1 MKNKSVKGLANIA
14 QLLNRGDLAVAPAA
28 PKRERRSCIDIE
40 TKTNEKIVAA
50 VGLQSERPHTDAAT
64 AQIAL
69 LANYVRAAVRDA
81 YNLGH
86 ADALDQNSQVE
97 RLLEKQYQKRTEVT
111 MPAVVAGIMEQL
123 GMSAMTLDL
132 AHLATVFDRNQISYV
147 FNDDTNV
154 MEYTMRPAG
163 VDA

>member
-28 PKRERRSCIDIE
+28 PKRERRDTNDIS
-40 TKTNEKIVAA
+40 TRTAEKLHAA
-50 VGLQSERPHTDAAT
+50 VGH
-64 AQIAL
+64 IASDSQMVL
-69 LANYVRAAVRDA
+69 IQGYVRAAVRDA

-111 MPAVVAGIMEQL
+111 MPAIVAGVMEQL
-123 GMSAMTLDL
+123 GLSSMTLDL
-132 AHLATVFDRNQISYV
+132 AHLASVFDRNQISYV
-147 FNDDTNV
+147 VSDADV
-154 MEYTMRPAG
+154 IEYTMRPVGA
-163 VDA
+163 DA

>member
-40 TKTNEKIVAA
+40 TRTNEKIRAA
-50 VGLQSERPHTDAAT
+50 IPLG
-64 AQIAL
+64 
-69 LANYVRAAVRDA
+69 ANLDPKHWTLIDNFVRAAVRDS

-123 GMSAMTLDL
+123 GMSSMTLDL

>member
-14 QLLNRGDLAVAPAA
+14 QLLNRGDLAATPAA

-40 TKTNEKIVAA
+40 TRTNEKILAA
-50 VGLQSERPHTDAAT
+50 VGLSSDKPPTTAAT
-64 AQIAL
+64 SQVAL
-69 LANYVRAAVRDA
+69 LANFVRAAVRDA

-86 ADALDQNSQVE
+86 ADALDQNSEVE

-111 MPAVVAGIMEQL
+111 MPAVVAGVMEQL
-123 GMSAMTLDL
+123 GLTSMTLDL
-132 AHLATVFDRNQISYV
+132 VFLATVFDRNQITYTVSHGDV
-147 FNDDTNV
+147 I
-154 MEYTMRPAG
+154 EYTMRPVG

>member
-14 QLLNRGDLAVAPAA
+14 QLLNRGDLAVAPAV
-28 PKRERRSCIDIE
+28 PKRERRDTNDIS
-40 TKTNEKIVAA
+40 TRTAEKLHAA
-50 VGLQSERPHTDAAT
+50 VGH
-64 AQIAL
+64 IASDSQMVL
-69 LANYVRAAVRDA
+69 IQGYVRAAVRDA

-111 MPAVVAGIMEQL
+111 MPAVVAGVMEQL
-123 GMSAMTLDL
+123 ALSSMTLDL
-132 AHLATVFDRNQISYV
+132 AHLATVFDRNQITYTVSDADV
-147 FNDDTNV
+147 IEF
-154 MEYTMRPAG
+154 TMRPVG

>member
-14 QLLNRGDLAVAPAA
+14 QLLNRGDLAVAPAV
-28 PKRERRSCIDIE
+28 PKRERRDTNDIS
-40 TKTNEKIVAA
+40 TRTAEKLHAA
-50 VGLQSERPHTDAAT
+50 VGH
-64 AQIAL
+64 IASDSQMVL
-69 LANYVRAAVRDA
+69 IQGYVRAAVRDA

-111 MPAVVAGIMEQL
+111 MPAVVAGVMEQL
-123 GMSAMTLDL
+123 ALSSMTLDL
-132 AHLATVFDRNQISYV
+132 AHLATVFDRNKITYTVSAADV
-147 FNDDTNV
+147 I
-154 MEYTMRPAG
+154 ESTMRRVG

>member
-14 QLLNRGDLAVAPAA
+14 QLLNRGDLAVAPAT
-28 PKRERRSCIDIE
+28 PKRERRADTQVIFDRTAS
-40 TKTNEKIVAA
+40 KLAAA
-50 VGLQSERPHTDAAT
+50 VGLNVNP
-64 AQIAL
+64 AQHELMCKFLMAGL
-69 LANYVRAAVRDA
+69 RDA
-81 YNLGH
+81 YNLGP

-97 RLLEKQYQKRTEVT
+97 RLLETQYQKRTAVT
-111 MPAVVAGIMEQL
+111 MPAVGAGVLEQL
-123 GMSAMTLDL
+123 GLSSMTLDL
-132 AHLATVFDRNQISYV
+132 AHLATVFERNQISYV

>member
-28 PKRERRSCIDIE
+28 PKRERRDANDI
-40 TKTNEKIVAA
+40 TVRTAEKLHAA
-50 VGLQSERPHTDAAT
+50 VGH
-64 AQIAL
+64 IASDSQMVL
-69 LANYVRAAVRDA
+69 IQGYVKAAVRDA

-111 MPAVVAGIMEQL
+111 MPAVVAGVMEQMAL
-123 GMSAMTLDL
+123 TSMTLDL
-132 AHLATVFDRNQISYV
+132 AHLATVFERNQITYTVSDEDV
-147 FNDDTNV
+147 I
-154 MEYTMRPAG
+154 EYTMRPVG